1 MCPNRLVLPL
11 FAALCIALSGG
22 SAYAAARVPGA
33 EAQFDTQILN
43 ARGYSTDIAAFFSK
57 DARFLPGR
65 HDVELV
71 VNASARYSTNVLF
84 DNEGAVCFDAALL
97 TTLKLRRA
105 PDVSDCVYG
114 EDLWHG
120 FHVKSDPGRFRL
132 ELTVPEDA
140 FDPERRD
147 NGLIAGGAAALLN
160 YNVFAQRIDSRAGA
174 TQFFQARVE
183 PGINIGNWI
192 FRNRGVLASTNQG
205 FAYRHQDASVARS
218 VESLDAIAEFGQVST
233 LGDSVG
239 GLPMLGFQIGSDSL
253 QSAGRLTR
261 PVQGIADSNAI
272 VEVRQRGRVLYR
284 TAVPPGLFTLTNIG
298 SVAPNANLE
307 VEITE
312 EDGRKHRADVPVSM
326 GYGDARQPL
335 TWQAAVGRYRDY
347 VDDEAGGKR
356 RAALFAT
363 GEVSFSPLDTLR
375 MTTSAIASPSYLQ
388 AAAQATLAAENGAWI
403 ASGLRVSRAAKIGQG
418 HQLDLQGAMRLG
430 TNLSGSASWT
440 TRSRRYAGPDEG
452 LSAQAYQDDL
462 PRFKHSAGAS
472 LVWAHPRWGSLS
484 YGFSYSSSFGSSGT
498 VSHTIGAGRS
508 FGRATV
514 NLAAQTSS
522 QGRSSLSV
530 NVSLPLG
537 GGTLNAHGLRSG
549 EGQINFGSSYQNRLG
564 RSGSYSLGV
573 SGSKTDQRLSASL
586 NMMTGYAQ
594 VGAGISQ
601 STTQSRSLHVM
612 GSGALVY
619 ANGVF
624 GTASSEVG
632 DTFAVVTVPGQ
643 SGVKVA
649 APSGTAITNGLGTA
663 VVPSVRPYARATL
676 QVDSRSLP
684 MNVRL
689 DTTTLDV
696 GLRRG
701 SVVTR
706 EIKATEMRQLLLS
719 IRDASGAPAPVG
731 ASVLDEQGQFV
742 GTIIG
747 DGNFML
753 ANDDIGKSLRLSSVN
768 LNECRISY
776 SAPYK
781 FDPDQP
787 YEEATATCE

>member
-1 MCPNRLVLPL
+1 M
-11 FAALCIALSGG
+11 CIAQHGG
-22 SAYAAARVPGA
+22 AAYAAAGAPGGG
-33 EAQFDTQILN
+33 AQFDTQTLI

-65 HDVELV
+65 HDVVLV
-71 VNASARYSTNVLF
+71 VNASRRYSASVQF
-84 DNEGAVCFDAALL
+84 DNDGAPCFDAALL

-105 PDVSDCVYG
+105 PDISGCVHG
-114 EDLWHG
+114 EDLWQG
-120 FHVKSDPGRFRL
+120 FHVKSDPGRFKI
-132 ELTVPEDA
+132 ELTVPEEA
-140 FDPERRD
+140 FDPEQRD
-147 NGLIAGGAAALLN
+147 DGLSAGGAAALLN
-160 YNVFAQRIDSRAGA
+160 YNVFAQRIDSRTGA
-174 TQFFQARVE
+174 NQFFQARVE

-192 FRNRGVLASTNQG
+192 FRNRGALASTNQG
-205 FAYRHQDASVARS
+205 VAYRHQDAYVARS
-218 VESLDAIAEFGQVST
+218 VEPLKAFAEFGQIST
-233 LGDSVG
+233 RGDSVG

-253 QSAGRLTR
+253 QSAGQLTR

-272 VEVRQRGRVLYR
+272 VEVRQRGRVVYR
-284 TAVPPGLFTLTNIG
+284 TTVPPGLFTLTNIG

-312 EDGRKHRADVPVSM
+312 EDGRRHRVDVPVGM
-326 GYGDARQPL
+326 GYGDARQPV

-347 VDDEAGGKR
+347 ADGEAEGKR
-356 RAALFAT
+356 HASWFAT

-375 MTTSAIASPSYLQ
+375 MTTAAIASPGYLQ
-388 AAAQATLAAENGAWI
+388 AAVQATLAAESGAWI
-403 ASGLRVSRAAKIGQG
+403 ASGLRVSHAAAIGQG
-418 HQLDLQGAMRLG
+418 YQLDLQGTMRLG

-440 TRSRRYAGPDEG
+440 TRSRRYASPDEG
-452 LSAQAYQDDL
+452 LSNRGRTIDLAQ
-462 PRFKHSAGAS
+462 FKHSAGAS
-472 LVWAHPRWGSLS
+472 LAWAHPRWGSLS
-484 YGFSYSSSFGSSGT
+484 YGLSYSSDFGSSSAI
-498 VSHTIGAGRS
+498 SHTISAGRR

-514 NLAAQTSS
+514 SLAAQMSPR
-522 QGRSSLSV
+522 GRSSLSA
-530 NVSLPLG
+530 NVSIPLG
-537 GGTLNAHGLRSG
+537 GGTLSAHSMRQGDG
-549 EGQINFGSSYQNRLG
+549 KINFGSSYHNRLG

-573 SGSKTDQRLSASL
+573 SGSETDQRLNASI

-601 STTQSRSLHVM
+601 STTQARSLNV
-612 GSGALVY
+612 SVAGALVY
-619 ANGVF
+619 ANGAF
-624 GTASSEVG
+624 GTASGQVG

-649 APSGTAITNGLGTA
+649 APSGTAITNGAGTA
-663 VVPSVRPYARATL
+663 VIPSVRPYAKATL

-706 EIKATEMRQLLLS
+706 EIGATEMRQLLLS
-719 IRDASGAPAPVG
+719 VRDASGALAPVG
-731 ASVLDEQGQFV
+731 ASVLDEQGQFI

-747 DGNFML
+747 EGNFML
-753 ANDDIGKSLRLSSVN
+753 VNDDIGKSLRLSSTN
-768 LNECRISY
+768 QSECRISY
-776 SAPYK
+776 SVPDK

-787 YEEATATCE
+787 YEEATAVCE